1 MGKTSKPL
9 TIAVCATIAQL
20 PELLELQS
28 KGHSL
33 FLLNSATGE
42 EIAEADLILSP
53 NAWRMHEKLSK
64 YIDDA
69 VAGARAV
76 KFPKTN

>member
-1 MGKTSKPL
+1 M
-9 TIAVCATIAQL
+9 I
-20 PELLELQS
+20 QS
-28 KGHSL
+28 L
-33 FLLNSATGE
+33 TGE
-42 EIAEADLILSP
+42 EIAKADLILSP